1 MASAAVF
8 DHSKVNALNLS
19 SRRLHMEAFFKHL
32 GIWDSAKVARTREK
46 CVEVFCDFLH
56 GQGYTS
62 ISHTYFEYEVDA
74 LVWDNFLKRKKVLTE
89 ANEWPWS
96 GTVPTKD
103 DAMAPISTKYRDWL
117 RRKSDAKGKGRATEP
132 PQAQGHQVPAAP
144 VTGESSKA
152 AQGIRSAAAG
162 ASKPSAAAQDQDHAT
177 WRTRKSAKGKKV
189 ALQKPAHE
197 KAPENTAPPAA
208 SLAAV
213 LAVTQQIR
221 EIQLDSAEKREA
233 DQKKAEEAAARQ
245 QTARKLFDAEL
256 ARIEALKRDAPDEK
270 GLDWVEGEQAMWPDP
285 YVDPKA
291 PLPVREDWGVHNWD
305 KVDACPLPDK
315 DLCEILW
322 WKTISK
328 LRPEPITGPFELA
341 LPDWLDFHD
350 LVLHDFQK
358 IAMNKLVDSDIAI
371 CWRVKDGYPV
381 SLVVGPTP
389 SMDHDGEDMALGMRV
404 RLTWMKVATWLEN
417 AYSGS
422 SGRLADYLH
431 NRMWWVVR
439 TGEWEDLKTVPRLI
453 DTWERIT
460 SDPDTAI
467 ANARMNRDNMDK
479 WVPEIHAILT
489 QPRVDVPLLLKN
501 WVDREGSQHVYARK
515 TLARD
520 TWAGVS
526 MDDGLSW
533 FEAITAAECQN

>member
-1 MASAAVF
+1 MAAAAF
-8 DHSKVNALNLS
+8 DHSGANALNLS

-32 GIWDSAKVARTREK
+32 GIWNSSKVAETREK
-46 CVEVFCDFLH
+46 CVEKYCEFLDER
-56 GQGYTS
+56 GYTT
-62 ISHTYFEYEVDA
+62 INQEYFEYQVDS
-74 LVWDNFLKRKKVLTE
+74 LVWHNFLKRKKVLTK

-96 GTVPTKD
+96 DTVPTKD
-103 DAMAPISTKYRDWL
+103 DATAPVSVKYRDWL
-117 RRKSDAKGKGRATEP
+117 RRKSDAKGKGKALV
-132 PQAQGHQVPAAP
+132 HQDPAAP

-162 ASKPSAAAQDQDHAT
+162 ASKPSAAAPDQDHAT

-189 ALQKPAHE
+189 ALQKPADE

-213 LAVTQQIR
+213 HAVTQQIK

-245 QTARKLFDAEL
+245 QTARKFFDAEL
-256 ARIEALKRDAPDEK
+256 ARIEALKHDAPDEK
-270 GLDWVEGEQAMWPDP
+270 GLDWVEGEQAIWPDP
-285 YVDPKA
+285 YIDPKDS
-291 PLPVREDWGVHNWD
+291 LPVREDWGVHNWD

-315 DLCEILW
+315 DLCEMLW
-322 WKTISK
+322 WRTVNKP
-328 LRPEPITGPFELA
+328 RPDPITGPFEMA

-350 LVLHDFQK
+350 LVLHDFQR
-358 IAMNKLVDSDIAI
+358 IAMNKLIDSDIAI
-371 CWRVKDGYPV
+371 CWRVKGGYPV
-381 SLVVGPTP
+381 SLVVGPAP
-389 SMDHDGEDMALGMRV
+389 SMDHDGDDMSLGMRV
-404 RLTWMKVATWLEN
+404 RSTWMKVATWLGN

-422 SGRLADYLH
+422 PGRLADYLH

-439 TGEWEDLKTVPRLI
+439 KGEWEDLKAVPHLI

-489 QPRVDVPLLLKN
+489 QPRVEVPLLLKT

-520 TWAGVS
+520 TWAQVS

-533 FEAITAAECQN
+533 FEGITAAECEN